1 MIRSL
6 VSSSFY
12 FLQPKKQKNMRQ
24 FFVQPLF
31 TQSSVQRIAEKNKAA
46 YKYSR
51 LYTIEYIIRP
61 LSGRADDMNSFALNK
76 TPTRGPTKSTHNSTL
91 FRKKMN
97 CSFTGTAVAL
107 LSNSRCA
114 SIRTI
119 SFAGCF
125 YSPFQ
130 WNGPY
135 GRIFECQEMLSPFS
149 NCECVVVCVCVCCWM
164 LSLFLF
170 SLSAQCI
177 DRMYASSAMSEWMA
191 HISNNS
197 CQAFTWLLLFD
208 LINLSNECQIHP
220 SETGSSHRLF
230 FGMCMRIYLHK
241 FRMQPENDRNR
252 TIARAIFH

>member
-31 TQSSVQRIAEKNKAA
+31 TQSSVQRIAEKTKQHINTAVYIQSNISYARWVEGLMIWIVLHWTRHQREGQQKAHTIQL
-46 YKYSR
+46 YS
-51 LYTIEYIIRP
+51 
-61 LSGRADDMNSFALNK
+61 G
-76 TPTRGPTKSTHNSTL
+76 
-91 FRKKMN
+91 KKMN

-125 YSPFQ
+125 YSPLQ

-164 LSLFLF
+164 L
-170 SLSAQCI
+170 
-177 DRMYASSAMSEWMA
+177 
-191 HISNNS
+191 
-197 CQAFTWLLLFD
+197 
-208 LINLSNECQIHP
+208 
-220 SETGSSHRLF
+220 
-230 FGMCMRIYLHK
+230 
-241 FRMQPENDRNR
+241 
-252 TIARAIFH
+252 